1 MIFVVHC
8 NVITSRAL
16 MGYNCS
22 TCITSINSAELIRRK
37 GIVKPL
43 IAKGCHLLQVD
54 FIVETSLTS
63 TLGYLVCM
71 NLLIVFFYFN
81 ILPYVHLEKDWGLF
95 NNSLPV
101 PNVTEISYES
111 IASYDVY
118 LNVMRHGYNTSSHV
132 ENVSCVIILYK
143 F

>member
-8 NVITSRAL
+8 NVITSCAQ

-22 TCITSINSAELIRRK
+22 TCITSINGAELIRRK

-43 IAKGCHLLQVD
+43 IERKNDFLSFDLDNGDFFGCGMSPAASRLHCGDFFDVNTGLLGLHESVD
-54 FIVETSLTS
+54 SV
-63 TLGYLVCM
+63 
-71 NLLIVFFYFN
+71 FYFN

-101 PNVTEISYES
+101 PNVTEISS
-111 IASYDVY
+111 
-118 LNVMRHGYNTSSHV
+118 
-132 ENVSCVIILYK
+132 
-143 F
+143 